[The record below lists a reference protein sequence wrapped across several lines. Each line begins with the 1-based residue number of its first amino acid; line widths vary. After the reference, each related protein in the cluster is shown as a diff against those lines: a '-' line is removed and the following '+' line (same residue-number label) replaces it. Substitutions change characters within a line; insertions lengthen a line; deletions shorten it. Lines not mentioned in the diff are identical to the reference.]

1 MESFVRTRPTN
12 DLKARKKDPLLDLL
26 KVMIDLEQDFIEN
39 VNSRQRSLLRDVRV
53 QRQWDWFEEARR
65 YEPPKYYSEMAEI
78 GLYILQHGRAAQA
91 SRSPSVA
98 DFLVLNCKEWQN
110 WLLTGTGDK
119 IVVLQDPNWFA
130 TRPEIFGSSLLK
142 QYKSRHPQ
150 ALKIDVQD
158 YDLEHLGQGTTFV
171 VSKDIDAAIERFEKF
186 DGKRR
191 CPVNLLNLSS
201 KEDGLVPWP
210 LAKHCTM
217 LNEAAAVA
225 VNVAQAKYKGVAG
238 PGKEFSETMTKAVD
252 LQSCMHF
259 QILGQAGAISGW
271 HMDHIGPYT
280 WVTLEPNVQQD
291 LDYPD
296 NVLKLWAVVRTDTL
310 SREEDMKVRAK
321 FRREGQHFIPPPELI
336 RIIALT
342 AGDTLIM
349 PPGTIHAPIT
359 ITDCLFRGGMAMQER
374 NLRRHI
380 KAWRFCVENDRC
392 TNEDVPKQSRSVID
406 YFRTKVKQDPAA
418 CGYLGKNGL
427 KEFEEDWRVISGRSL
442 KCGCQ
447 DGCKR
452 KNCACKVAAQRCGNK
467 CHGGGGEKCDNPMG
481 CEAMFE

>member
-1 MESFVRTRPTN
+1 MDPQTYPGDHNAHKVDALSYLLSVMEADAKN
-12 DLKARKKDPLLDLL
+12 D
-26 KVMIDLEQDFIEN
+26 EFIEN
-39 VNSRQRSLLRDVRV
+39 INARQRNLLHDVRV
-53 QRQWDWFEEARR
+53 QHQWDWFQQALQ
-65 YEPPKYYSEMAEI
+65 YDPPKYYSEMAEI
-78 GLYILQHGRAAQA
+78 GLHILRHGKAAQS
-91 SRSPSVA
+91 SRLPAVA
-98 DFLVLNCKEWQN
+98 DFLVFDCREWQH
-110 WLLTGTGDK
+110 WLQTGTGDK
-119 IVVLQDPNWFA
+119 IVVLQDWDWFC
-130 TRPEIFGSSLLK
+130 TRPEVFGSLLLK
-142 QYKSRHPQ
+142 QFRSRHPQ
-150 ALKIDVQD
+150 TLKIDVQD
-158 YDLEHLGQGTTFV
+158 YDLVHQGPGTTFV
-171 VSKDIDAAIERFEKF
+171 VSKDIDAAIDRFEK
-186 DGKRR
+186 DCKRR

-210 LAKHCTM
+210 LSKHCTM

-238 PGKEFSETMTKAVD
+238 PGKEFSETMTKAID

-280 WVTLEPNVQQD
+280 WVTLEPNLPQD
-291 LDYPD
+291 LAYPD
-296 NVLKLWAVVRTDTL
+296 NVLKLWAVVRTDSL
-310 SREEDMKVRAK
+310 SSEEETKVRQK
-321 FRREGQHFIPPPELI
+321 FRREGQHFVPPPDLI

-359 ITDCLFRGGMAMQER
+359 ITDCLFRGGMAIQER

-406 YFRTKVKQDPAA
+406 FFRTRVQQDPAG
-418 CGYLGKNGL
+418 CGYLGKNGF
-427 KEFEEDWRVISGRSL
+427 KEFEEDWRLISGRSL

-452 KNCACKVAAQRCGNK
+452 KNCACRVSAQRCGNK
-467 CHGGGGEKCDNPMG
+467 CHAGGGEKCDNPLG
-481 CEAMFE
+481 CEATID